1 MPLSVSLKP
10 KCGRSEVV
18 SAARL
23 LINAARQVVQEIDTP
38 YEGYDADLVSQ
49 FTSVLQ
55 SLRDEPTEAA
65 QRRAVATLLRGFAS
79 QVNVNLEEE

>member
-1 MPLSVSLKP
+1 M
-10 KCGRSEVV
+10 V

-55 SLRDEPTEAA
+55 SLRDEPIEAA

>member
-1 MPLSVSLKP
+1 MPLSVNSNP
-10 KCGRSEVV
+10 KYGRSEVV

-55 SLRDEPTEAA
+55 LLRGEPTEAA
-65 QRRAVATLLRGFAS
+65 QRRRVENLLRGFAS
-79 QVNVNLEEE
+79 RVNANLEEA

>member
-1 MPLSVSLKP
+1 MPLSVDSNP
-10 KCGRSEVV
+10 KCGGSEVV
-18 SAARL
+18 SSARML
-23 LINAARQVVQEIDTP
+23 TNAARQVVQDIDNL
-38 YEGYDADLVSQ
+38 YDGYDADLVSQ
-49 FTSVLQ
+49 FTSVLH